1 MGKRS
6 KDNYEPPSREKWLEY
21 QFHEFKGSEDKAD
34 VDRMARKTGMNFLV
48 EFKEHK
54 ESLRKS
60 GMSIAN
66 AWQTAI
72 RDFADR
78 VPTRDELKKRG
89 TYTKYERNRRSSR
102 RQENASKLRVDDA
115 MSRLDLHKA
124 LAGKP
129 AKIEDVDWVAEHLF
143 PGLDILSLEPK
154 DIPSRI
160 ALNMLDSAKD
170 NQPEFWKG
178 YRDELSR
185 RANKRTSLS
194 DSGRSHVEVMGELF
208 AERDVFDAMMETADV
223 AVGT

>member
-89 TYTKYERNRRSSR
+89 T
-102 RQENASKLRVDDA
+102 LRVDDA